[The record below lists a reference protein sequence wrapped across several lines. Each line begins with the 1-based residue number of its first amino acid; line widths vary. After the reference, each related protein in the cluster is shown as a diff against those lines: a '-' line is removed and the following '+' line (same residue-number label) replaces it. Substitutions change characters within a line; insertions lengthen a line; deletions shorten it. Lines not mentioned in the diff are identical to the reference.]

1 MTFSV
6 RYLLMASIKKE
17 VTACITYTPDYIQP
31 SDRIPKG
38 DERVTGEEW
47 ENRGRVAPVLS
58 AHITSLLSVIAHGGV
73 DRLNMT
79 EGWKTL
85 GKMASN
91 LETWYLDEL
100 PVNR

>member
-1 MTFSV
+1 
-6 RYLLMASIKKE
+6 MASIKKE

-38 DERVTGEEW
+38 DERVTGE
-47 ENRGRVAPVLS
+47 NRGRVAPVLS

-79 EGWKTL
+79 L
-85 GKMASN
+85 GKMPSN
-91 LETWYLDEL
+91 LET
-100 PVNR
+100 

>member
-38 DERVTGEEW
+38 DERVTGEE
-47 ENRGRVAPVLS
+47 
-58 AHITSLLSVIAHGGV
+58 
-73 DRLNMT
+73 
-79 EGWKTL
+79 
-85 GKMASN
+85 
-91 LETWYLDEL
+91 
-100 PVNR
+100 